1 MRVQFFHTCTMEA
14 ETGEFSLDIYQVKKA
29 VQALQAYL
37 KSTSSQNLLLN
48 ETQQICLLLTLW
60 KVPKQDQTIR
70 ISLPHGLRTESA
82 EVCLF
87 TRDEPNMTADQTERF
102 YKKLLTQRGL
112 RNIPEVIPFKV
123 LKTEYKPF
131 EAKRRLLGNFDLFLA
146 DARIYRRLP
155 SHIGKHFYERKKAPL
170 SVDLESN
177 HLVKDIERLV
187 QGTTL
192 SVTKKGSCCMV
203 RVAHTGMTADKIVE
217 NTVTAVNTISSKL
230 RMKGKSIKVIHL
242 KSHTSVALPIYT
254 SDLSHLNLLE
264 EELRKARLAKGA
276 QKIKKKNT
284 KKTSLKTKNM
294 DKTSLKKKTSDN
306 KDEEGKKVEHEEED
320 EEIPQL
326 IPIESPNKKTKLE
339 ALSKTG
345 SKKTPKL
352 NTGDRNL
359 KPRQGQ
365 KKISKKA
372 PKAQVQKKKKVTS
385 V

>member
-1 MRVQFFHTCTMEA
+1 MAGLEVVQ
-14 ETGEFSLDIYQVKKA
+14 VRKA

-37 KSTSSQNLLLN
+37 KSTSSQNPLLN
-48 ETQQICLLLTLW
+48 ETQQVCLLLTLW
-60 KVPKQDQTIR
+60 KIPKQDQTIR
-70 ISLPHGLRTESA
+70 IPLPHGLSTEST

-112 RNIPEVIPFKV
+112 KNIPEVIPFKA

-131 EAKRRLLGNFDLFLA
+131 EAKRRLLGNFDLFLS
-146 DARIYRRLP
+146 DARIHRRLP

-177 HLVKDIERLV
+177 HVVRDIERLV
-187 QGTTL
+187 QGTRL

-203 RVAHTGMTADKIVE
+203 RVAHTGMTVDEIVE
-217 NTVTAVNTISSKL
+217 NIVTAVDTISSKL

-284 KKTSLKTKNM
+284 KKTSLKRKNV
-294 DKTSLKKKTSDN
+294 DKTSLKKKTSNN
-306 KDEEGKKVEHEEED
+306 KKGKELEGEEED

-326 IPIESPNKKTKLE
+326 VPLESPHKKTKLE
-339 ALSKTG
+339 ARSKTG
-345 SKKTPKL
+345 PKKTAKP
-352 NTGDRNL
+352 NTGTRNVRL
-359 KPRQGQ
+359 RQGQ
-365 KKISKKA
+365 KKTSRKA
-372 PKAQVQKKKKVTS
+372 PKAQVQKKRKVTS